1 MKVTGKYLTNI
12 IFVVVTILLE
22 TGCASLPENI
32 NNPPSFAYH
41 NTNNTRLGKAVQPLI
56 KNHTPKSGVFPLVNG
71 VDAFTAR
78 YILVKAAEKTI
89 DVQYYIWHND
99 TTGKLLTDA
108 LIKAAD
114 RGVRVRL
121 LLDDI
126 NMAGMDNALLALHD
140 HKNIQVRLF
149 NPFPNR
155 SFRAFDFITDFSRVN
170 RRMHN
175 KSFTVDNQAS
185 IVGGRNIGDEYFD
198 ANPAVGFH
206 DFDLLSIGP
215 AVKQV
220 SDQFDLYWNH
230 TRAYPINVLEKN
242 SDVNNNRLL
251 KKKLDDF
258 IASLKNNIYIKAVK
272 KSDFLNKIKKKKI
285 EFYWDD
291 AQVLYDEPDKIIND
305 HDAAANNLLP
315 KILPILKD
323 TSKEII
329 IISPY
334 FIPGDEGVNRIKELA
349 KRGVS
354 IKILTN
360 SLASTD
366 VPIVYSGYA
375 PYRVPLLNNKVDL
388 YEIKSTYR
396 TADKKKSFG
405 SSSRSSLHSKIYVFD
420 RKKIFVGS
428 YNLDPRSAKI
438 NTEMGILVSNTE
450 LAVHIGEW
458 WDKTINKVAYKLDLE
473 SIEGEYGFE
482 QLIVWLDNSVKPIKR
497 YEESPKASL
506 WKKFSSD
513 LFSILPLE
521 DQL

>member
-1 MKVTGKYLTNI
+1 MTGKYLTNL

-32 NNPPSFAYH
+32 NNSPSFAYH

-71 VDAFTAR
+71 VNAFTAR
-78 YILVKAAEKTI
+78 YMLAKAAEQTI

-99 TTGKLLTDA
+99 TTGKLL
-108 LIKAAD
+108 LNSLLEAAD
-114 RGVRVRL
+114 RGVRIRL

-126 NMAGMDNALLALHD
+126 NMAGNDNALLALHA

-155 SFRAFDFITDFSRVN
+155 NFRAIDFITDFSRVN

-198 ANPAVGFH
+198 ANSTVDFH

-215 AVKQV
+215 VVKHV
-220 SDQFDLYWNH
+220 SSQFDLYWNH
-230 TRAYPINVLEKN
+230 KRAYPINTLEQNHDKN
-242 SDVNNNRLL
+242 NTKSLR
-251 KKKLDDF
+251 KKLNGF
-258 IASLKNNIYIKAVK
+258 IISSKNTAYMKAIE

-285 EFYWDD
+285 AFYWDD
-291 AQVLYDEPDKIIND
+291 AQVLYDEPDKILND
-305 HDAAANNLLP
+305 HDAAKNNLLP

-323 TSKEII
+323 TSKEVI

-375 PYRVPLLNNKVDL
+375 PYRVPLLKNKVDL

-396 TADKKKSFG
+396 APHKKKSFG

-450 LAVHIGEW
+450 LAAHIGEW
-458 WDKTINKVAYKLDLE
+458 WDETINKVAYKLDLE

-482 QLIVWLDNSVKPIKR
+482 PLIVWFDNSVKPKKR
-497 YEESPKASL
+497 YDESPKASF
-506 WKKFSSD
+506 WNKFSSD